1 MNDPRDSRA
10 TGPNG
15 AIEENV
21 ETIKVWD
28 QAQLHQR
35 SKAEQFSDWITAAAA
50 SGPAMLVH
58 LVWFGGWMA
67 INTGLVPSVPP
78 FDKFP
83 FPLLTMIVS
92 LEAIF
97 FTLFVLASQNQLAK
111 QSDKRAK
118 LDLQINL
125 LAEREMTAVLQL
137 LRDIAEHLNVPTSK
151 AEHLN
156 ELAEKTDVKALAREV
171 DG

>member
-1 MNDPRDSRA
+1 MNHPRDPRA
-10 TGPNG
+10 TRPNG
-15 AIEENV
+15 ATEENV
-21 ETIKVWD
+21 ETIKAWD
-28 QAQLHQR
+28 EALLQKR
-35 SKAEQFSDWITAAAA
+35 SKAEQFSDWITSVAA

-58 LVWFGGWMA
+58 VVWFGTWMA

-97 FTLFVLASQNQLAK
+97 FALFVLASQNRLAK

-137 LRDIAEHLNVPTSK
+137 LRDITEHLNVKTS
-151 AEHLN
+151 EEEDLN
-156 ELAEKTDVKALAREV
+156 ELAKKTDVKALAREV
-171 DG
+171 DE

>member
-1 MNDPRDSRA
+1 MNHPRDPRAAGS
-10 TGPNG
+10 NG

-28 QAQLHQR
+28 QAQLHDR
-35 SKAEQFSDWITAAAA
+35 SKAEQFSDWITSAAA

-58 LVWFGGWMA
+58 VVWFGGWMA

-97 FTLFVLASQNQLAK
+97 FALFVLASQNRLAK

-137 LRDIAEHLNVPTSK
+137 LRDIAQHLQVQTSK
-151 AEHLN
+151 AEDIN
-156 ELAEKTDVKALAREV
+156 ELAKKTDVKALAREV